1 MYKVNLICFGG
12 AREKTSVLVAP
23 TWTFSKDT
31 LSVQIL
37 LPSIEE
43 GGIVVASQLTYKTGT
58 KEVTRWSSLR
68 SAPENHLVTSFAP
81 ALYVQLIL
89 VLVSKN

>member
-1 MYKVNLICFGG
+1 MYIFNLICFGG

-31 LSVQIL
+31 LCANIAPIIL
-37 LPSIEE
+37 RRGEM
-43 GGIVVASQLTYKTGT
+43 VASQLTYKTGT

-89 VLVSKN
+89 VSKN